1 MTINQ
6 LKEIYSIMYTLKLIK
21 IDSLSNFIS
30 WNLFLLFNDFDSVC
44 CEVFTSCRHWKKHDG
59 SFNSWHWLDYWLFMR
74 TEKSKYVKRVLFLLN
89 KAGVLNDFIC
99 AFKEQHTLIEINQH
113 VVEASKKFKW
123 AHYSE
128 IDNIL
133 CTIHATIVHG
143 FVAENYYSV
152 IHLITETLLYK
163 RNSFMHD
170 CDIDTYDRWRNTLN
184 NFLRKN
190 NSRVPII
197 ETLNK
202 TVNESSNRDR

>member
-1 MTINQ
+1 MTIHQ

-44 CEVFTSCRHWKKHDG
+44 GEVFTSWRHWKKHDG
-59 SFNSWHWLDYWLFMR
+59 GFYSWQWLDYWLFMR

-89 KAGVLNDFIC
+89 KAGVLKDFIY

-133 CTIHATIVHG
+133 CTIHATTVPG
-143 FVAENYYSV
+143 LVAENFYSV

-163 RNSFMHD
+163 RNSCMHD
-170 CDIDTYDRWRNTLN
+170 CDIDTYDRWCNTLN

-197 ETLNK
+197 EALNK
-202 TVNESSNRDR
+202 TVNASSKRNK